1 MIKLT
6 MPSPKRY
13 NNNNYIF
20 KMSTTQKNLKKVD
33 DLIQNIKMRNALGI
47 QTELDGSQIKQIK
60 ERDQN
65 NRRYMEN
72 DLV

>member
-1 MIKLT
+1 
-6 MPSPKRY
+6 
-13 NNNNYIF
+13 
-20 KMSTTQKNLKKVD
+20 MSTTQQNLKKVD